1 MPNIAVVLKQ
11 EIRRLAR
18 KEVRAANASTSGVV
32 AQLRKAN
39 AALRKQLTDL
49 QRQVATMRRSLGKR
63 GVASTAESETEER
76 GLRFS
81 AKGVASLRRRLGL
94 SANDFARLAGVSA
107 QSVYLWERGQRPR
120 AKQLQALA
128 ATRKLS
134 AAGARELLARTRTEK
149 KPAAR
154 KRRAAGRKK
163 ATARR

>member
-18 KEVRAANASTSGVV
+18 KEVRTANASTSAVV
-32 AQLRKAN
+32 AQLRKGN
-39 AALRKQLTDL
+39 ATLRKQLTDL
-49 QRQVATMRRSLGKR
+49 QRQVTMLRRSLGKR
-63 GVASTAESETEER
+63 GVESAAAPQTEER

-81 AKGVASLRRRLGL
+81 AKGVASLRKRLGL

-134 AAGARELLARTRTEK
+134 AAGARELLAKARTQK
-149 KPAAR
+149 KPAR
-154 KRRAAGRKK
+154 KRGSPGRKK
-163 ATARR
+163 VTARR

>member
-18 KEVRAANASTSGVV
+18 KEARAATASATAAV
-32 AQLRKAN
+32 AQLRKGN
-39 AALRKQLTDL
+39 AALRRQVSDL
-49 QRQVATMRRSLGKR
+49 QRQVTLLRRGLGRRTM
-63 GVASTAESETEER
+63 TTDPAESEAR

-94 SANDFARLAGVSA
+94 SAADFARLAGVSA

-120 AKQLQALA
+120 AKQLEALA

-134 AAGARELLARTRTEK
+134 AAGARRLLADKRAEDKPRGKRSAAARRK

-154 KRRAAGRKK
+154 R
-163 ATARR
+163 

>member
-1 MPNIAVVLKQ
+1 MLNIAVVLKQ

-18 KEVRAANASTSGVV
+18 KEVRAANASMSSVV

-94 SANDFARLAGVSA
+94 SANDFARLAGIGGPRGPALSSDSQARQLSNAACPNCTDLTRQSDVDYSA
-107 QSVYLWERGQRPR
+107 
-120 AKQLQALA
+120 
-128 ATRKLS
+128 
-134 AAGARELLARTRTEK
+134 
-149 KPAAR
+149 
-154 KRRAAGRKK
+154 
-163 ATARR
+163 

>member
-18 KEVRAANASTSGVV
+18 KEVRTANAAASTVV
-32 AQLRKAN
+32 AQLRKGN

-49 QRQVATMRRSLGKR
+49 QRQVTMLRRSLGKR
-63 GVASTAESETEER
+63 GVETAAAPQTEGR

-81 AKGVASLRRRLGL
+81 AKGVASLRKRLGL

-134 AAGARELLARTRTEK
+134 AAGARELLAKARTQK
-149 KPAAR
+149 KPAR
-154 KRRAAGRKK
+154 KRRSTGRKK